1 MYTIDKGFL
10 SIFEWFTCHWDFL
23 SHFKTSHYNQP
34 FHLLIQVLSY
44 PWLHFLALSIN
55 WTFPLCKLAINF
67 NMIVVLFH
75 GKHKTLLMFFVSIL
89 WHISHSLPLSTP
101 PSHSLLALTPSL
113 SCHSPTLVE
122 ARSHSSIASCSLMF
136 FLSRIQS
143 PSESL
148 ITQEL
153 VSMFFWVLNHCNGAS
168 SLY

>member
-101 PSHSLLALTPSL
+101 PSHSLSLYPSL
-113 SCHSPTLVE
+113 SLSS
-122 ARSHSSIASCSLMF
+122 RSHSLSLLSLTNTRRGEVTF
-136 FLSRIQS
+136 FHCLVFTYVFLISNTVAKWISDYSR
-143 PSESL
+143 
-148 ITQEL
+148 T
-153 VSMFFWVLNHCNGAS
+153 C
-168 SLY
+168 